1 MWPDGV
7 TGLDHTADVGIAVR
21 APTLEELFRRA
32 AAGMVALVGGV
43 EERPAA
49 DDRRPSSVRGRAG
62 SSIVDGRSSMGPGIA
77 ASSAEPDVSGAAN
90 SESHAVELAAPD
102 REALLV
108 AWLREVLFL
117 FQTRAFQ
124 YVDAHFDVLSDTRL
138 VARLDGTA
146 AEPVMELKG
155 VTYHALAVRREDD
168 GWLARVVFDV

>member
-43 EERPAA
+43 EEGPA
-49 DDRRPSSVRGRAG
+49 DDRRPSSTRRGTG
-62 SSIVDGRSSMGPGIA
+62 SSIVDRRSSMGPAIA
-77 ASSAEPDVSGAAN
+77 ASSAEPDVSGAA
-90 SESHAVELAAPD
+90 ESATHRLELAAPD

-124 YVDAHFDVLSDTRL
+124 YVDAHFEVLSDTRL

>member
-43 EERPAA
+43 E
-49 DDRRPSSVRGRAG
+49 
-62 SSIVDGRSSMGPGIA
+62 
-77 ASSAEPDVSGAAN
+77 GAAN